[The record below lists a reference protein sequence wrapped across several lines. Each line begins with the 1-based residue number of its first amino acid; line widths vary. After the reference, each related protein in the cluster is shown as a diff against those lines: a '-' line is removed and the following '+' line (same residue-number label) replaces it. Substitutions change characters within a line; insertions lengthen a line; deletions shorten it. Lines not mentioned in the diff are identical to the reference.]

1 MSDDRRLSHVP
12 LDYALRKELWDRSG
26 LWLSSKK
33 GPSVTLSVQSL
44 SYAERLLLE
53 WEKRIAAIAD
63 DRARRTEFESLLME
77 CAAHSILWTF
87 GLYEI
92 VRVVKGTNP
101 TKFDKLKVLFKKLE
115 VLRMPLAKH
124 EVKSTPKY
132 RNIPHYPS
140 GFWLPGNGWVGW
152 YVFNPHVNAVRPLTR
167 TGIANEFLSITA
179 TEPIFRDAAPK
190 RQGR

>member
-1 MSDDRRLSHVP
+1 MSHNERLSHVP
-12 LDYALRKELWDRSG
+12 SDYVLRKELWARSG

-33 GPSVTLSVQSL
+33 GPSVTLSVENL

-53 WEKRIAAIAD
+53 WEKCIAAIAD
-63 DRARRTEFESLLME
+63 DPARRTERESLLME
-77 CAAHSILWTF
+77 CAAHSILWIF

-92 VRVVKGTNP
+92 VRVVKDTNP
-101 TKFDKLKVLFKKLE
+101 AKFDKLKVLFKKLE
-115 VLRMPLAKH
+115 ILRIPLAKH
-124 EVKSTPKY
+124 EVKSAPKY

-167 TGIANEFLSITA
+167 TGIANEFLAITA
-179 TEPIFRDAAPK
+179 TVPISRAAAPK
-190 RQGR
+190 R